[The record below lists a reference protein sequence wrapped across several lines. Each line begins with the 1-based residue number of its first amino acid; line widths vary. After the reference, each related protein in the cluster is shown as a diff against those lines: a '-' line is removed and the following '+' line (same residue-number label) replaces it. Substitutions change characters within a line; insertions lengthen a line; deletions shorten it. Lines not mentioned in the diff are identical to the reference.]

1 MNHEYHKGD
10 PCVYK
15 PILCQE
21 GYCSGCAIHLE
32 KSAGWEF
39 PDGDDRVDHPAE
51 ARSHGLI
58 VSSRELAVVK

>member
-1 MNHEYHKGD
+1 MYQGYNKGY

-32 KSAGWEF
+32 KSTGWKL
-39 PDGDDRVDHPAE
+39 PDGDDNPAQV
-51 ARSHGLI
+51 RSHRLI
-58 VSSRELAVVK
+58 VSKRELAVVK